1 MADLESLMNTKRLLA
16 FVLVFIFSILGAV
29 FIKAAMTPVDKESKS
44 ISTVST
50 TPSIE
55 VIKVL
60 VAQRTLE
67 DGSFIDKGDVAW
79 ERKEVSGSGWIRSHQ
94 FELDDF
100 TGAVVFKSTL
110 AGDAISYGNLIR
122 PQQQGF
128 LAAVLT
134 PGSRAISIPVN
145 EITANAGLIG
155 PGDYVDILL
164 TFYADSDR
172 GERALQRG
180 RDISMLTSKTLA
192 SAIRIISINRQS
204 VANPDNKLGV
214 LITTATLE
222 VSPKLAQHLTI
233 ANRMGEL
240 ALSLRSKRDP
250 GNVTNMEA
258 WSGDVHT
265 AVDQL
270 KPDPG
275 LVLMRGSSTQIVG
288 YPQQDENT
296 KEEKE

>member
-1 MADLESLMNTKRLLA
+1 MNTKRMFA
-16 FVLVFIFSILGAV
+16 FVLVFIFSILGAL
-29 FIKAAMTPVDKESKS
+29 FIKAAMTPTEKK
-44 ISTVST
+44 IKTVST
-50 TPSIE
+50 TPTPTAA
-55 VIKVL
+55 VMKVL
-60 VAQRTLE
+60 VAQRTLN

-79 ERKEVSGSGWIRSHQ
+79 ESREVVGSGWIRSNQ
-94 FELDDF
+94 FELKDF
-100 TGAVVFKSTL
+100 TGAVAFKQTEVGEPI
-110 AGDAISYGNLIR
+110 AYNQLIR

-128 LAAVLT
+128 LAAVLA
-134 PGSRAISIPVN
+134 PESRAISIPIN
-145 EITANAGLIG
+145 EITANAGLIS
-155 PGDYVDILL
+155 PGDFVDILL

-192 SAIRIISINRQS
+192 SAIRVIAINRQS
-204 VANPDNKLGV
+204 VANLNNEQDAL
-214 LITTATLE
+214 LTTATLE

-250 GNVTNMEA
+250 GNVTAMEA

-288 YPQQDENT
+288 YPQHDDNT
-296 KEEKE
+296 KEEQE

>member
-1 MADLESLMNTKRLLA
+1 MNTKRLFA
-16 FVLVFIFSILGAV
+16 FVLIFIFSILGAV
-29 FIKAAMTPVDKESKS
+29 FIKAAMTPAAKK
-44 ISTVST
+44 IATPTT
-50 TPSIE
+50 TPAQVVE

-79 ERKEVSGSGWIRSHQ
+79 EKREVTGSGWIRSHR
-94 FELDDF
+94 FDLDDF
-100 TGAVVFKSTL
+100 NGAVVFKETQV
-110 AGDAISYGNLIR
+110 GEAIAYSNLIR

-128 LAAVLT
+128 LAAVLAPET
-134 PGSRAISIPVN
+134 RAISIPVN
-145 EITANAGLIG
+145 EVTANAGLIG
-155 PGDYVDILL
+155 PGDFVDILL

-172 GERALQRG
+172 GERAIQRG

-192 SAIRIISINRQS
+192 SAIRVIAINRQS
-204 VANPDNKLGV
+204 VANPDNELGTS
-214 LITTATLE
+214 LTTATLE
-222 VSPKLAQHLTI
+222 VDPRLAQHLTI

-240 ALSLRSKRDP
+240 ALSLRSRRDP
-250 GNVTNMEA
+250 GNITYMEA

-275 LVLMRGSSTQIVG
+275 LVLMRGNMTQIVG
-288 YPQQDENT
+288 YPQRDENT
-296 KEEKE
+296 SEDKEQ

>member
-1 MADLESLMNTKRLLA
+1 MNTKRLFA

-29 FIKAAMTPVDKESKS
+29 FIKAAMTPAEKK
-44 ISTVST
+44 IRTVST
-50 TPSIE
+50 ASSTTSAPAVE
-55 VIKVL
+55 VLKVL
-60 VAQRTLE
+60 VAQRDLD
-67 DGSFIDKGDVAW
+67 DGSFIDKGDVTW
-79 ERKEVSGSGWIRSHQ
+79 EEKEVTGSGWIRSHQ

-100 TGAVVFKSTL
+100 TGAVVFKKTQ
-110 AGDAISYGNLIR
+110 AGEAIAYRNLIR

-128 LAAVLT
+128 LAAVLA
-134 PGSRAISIPVN
+134 PESRAISIPVN
-145 EITANAGLIG
+145 EVTANAGLIG
-155 PGDYVDILL
+155 PGDFVDILL

-192 SAIRIISINRQS
+192 SAIRVIAINRQS
-204 VANPDNKLGV
+204 VANPNNDLGI

-250 GNVTNMEA
+250 GNVTAMEA

-288 YPQQDENT
+288 YPQHDDNT
-296 KEEKE
+296 KEKEKE